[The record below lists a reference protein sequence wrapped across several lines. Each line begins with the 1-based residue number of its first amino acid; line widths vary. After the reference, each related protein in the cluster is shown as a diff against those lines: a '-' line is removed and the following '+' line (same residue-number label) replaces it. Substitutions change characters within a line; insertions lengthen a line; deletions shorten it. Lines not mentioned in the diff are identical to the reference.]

1 MPFPNS
7 LARCGPSRFLPLVAY
22 GMLAACGTPDR
33 PQGAGRG
40 RVVSDVPVKIGAP
53 YSVGGRQYVPAD
65 DRRYDRTG
73 NASWYGGQHRGRTTA
88 NGERF
93 DPNGI
98 SAAHTTLPLPSYAE
112 VTALDTGRTIVVRIN
127 DRGPFVAGRIID
139 LSQGAAR
146 LLGVERSGVAR
157 VRVRRVEPNERDR
170 AALRAGRPA
179 SGRAATTRQALAS
192 IGPGTGI
199 PAIVQPLAPR
209 PLPRPPALTKPTPS
223 YASGLSFVEIAALDD
238 ADRADA
244 LASSVGALGPAA
256 AVPIGA
262 GWHVRIGPYSGDAA
276 TRSALARAVQAG
288 YQDARVVRE
297 SAP

>member
-1 MPFPNS
+1 
-7 LARCGPSRFLPLVAY
+7 
-22 GMLAACGTPDR
+22 MLAACGTPDR

-73 NASWYGGQHRGRTTA
+73 NASWYGGQHRGRPTA

-112 VTALDTGRTIVVRIN
+112 VTALDTGRTIIVRIN

-146 LLGVERSGVAR
+146 LLGVERDGVAR

-179 SGRAATTRQALAS
+179 VGTRQAIAS
-192 IGPGTGI
+192 LGPGPGI
-199 PAIVQPLAPR
+199 PAVAQALPPR
-209 PLPRPPALTKPTPS
+209 PLPRTPGLMQPPSTPS
-223 YASGLSFVEIAALDD
+223 ASGIAFVEIAALDD

-244 LASSVGALGPAA
+244 LASSLGALGPAA
-256 AVPIGA
+256 AVPIGS
-262 GWHVRIGPYSGDAA
+262 GWRVRIGPYSGDAA

-297 SAP
+297 PAP